1 MTTICKFPTTVVM
14 CKQVDKARI
23 HYAELE
29 YSSACDIILSI
40 ASAGNLY
47 MNNKAPWSLFKQGGS
62 AAEDAA
68 QVSLMV
74 SFMVIDGGCV
84 QSKLKS

>member
-1 MTTICKFPTTVVM
+1 MITICEFPTTIVT
-14 CKQVDKARI
+14 CKQVDKARV

-47 MNNKAPWSLFKQGGS
+47 MNDKAPWSLFKQGGS

-68 QVSLMV
+68 QVSYGV
-74 SFMVIDGGCV
+74 FYHG
-84 QSKLKS
+84 

>member
-1 MTTICKFPTTVVM
+1 MI
-14 CKQVDKARI
+14 CKQVDKARV

-47 MNNKAPWSLFKQGGS
+47 MNDKAPWSLFKQGGS

-68 QVSLMV
+68 QVSYGV
-74 SFMVIDGGCV
+74 FYRG
-84 QSKLKS
+84 

>member
-1 MTTICKFPTTVVM
+1 M
-14 CKQVDKARI
+14 DKARV

-47 MNNKAPWSLFKQGGS
+47 MNDKAPWSLFKQGGS
-62 AAEDAA
+62 AAEGAA
-68 QVSLMV
+68 QVSLLV
-74 SFMVIDGGCV
+74 SLWWLMTDVFSHNSTV
-84 QSKLKS
+84 K